1 MKKYT
6 VPQNQRLDT
15 ISYIHYKDSDN
26 YEQIYE
32 NNEFS
37 YETITAL
44 FLPYGIEIELEDIA
58 EDTLNTN
65 INGQVPFW
73 VTTDE

>member
-37 YETITAL
+37 YDTIISL

-65 INGQVPFW
+65 INGQIPFW